1 MPTTQQLFEQFDWS
15 ATELGPV
22 QAWPQSLRSYVSMI
36 LEMPWPAIIFWGD
49 NQIQIYN
56 DGYAVIM
63 GPRHPRYFGASYR
76 DCWPDTYPTIYPWMR
91 KVLDRGEVVE
101 VQRTHIPLTRFGFD
115 EEAYFT
121 FIFSPLRD
129 DAGRIT
135 GILQPVFEVT
145 TEVLSA
151 RRAELLTA
159 VSAVARESHPL
170 SQLATAIG
178 TCPLDIPFALV
189 WRSNAE
195 GRLAALS
202 RVGAQALPAQALAQ
216 LEAAAEEVAAS
227 GVPRVVDALGVP
239 AGPGE
244 PVRPAAERAL
254 LLPLDGAGTGPTAG
268 AIAFGISARLHF
280 DEHYR
285 QFLEQAARQV
295 GAALHQAA
303 ALQEQERRRAYLN
316 ELFQQAPAGIAI
328 LAGPDHVFE
337 LVNPIYRSLIA
348 GRDVVGLPLRQAL
361 PELADQPFEEIL
373 DEVYR
378 SGVPYVGRE
387 MPVRL
392 LGGDGGCN
400 EVVFNFLYQP
410 LRDAQGAVS
419 GILVMCYDVTAQV
432 RERERA
438 ELLATELKQEH
449 RRKDE
454 FLAMLAH
461 ELRNPLAPISSAAEV
476 LSQGGL
482 DAGRQRWASELI
494 ARQVEHMASLVD
506 DLIDVSRVTR
516 GLVDIERQ
524 RLDLKRVV
532 AEATEQVRPLLQSR
546 RQQLQVLLP
555 DAPVHLRGDAKRLV
569 QVLANLLN
577 NSAKYTPAGGAVAL
591 EVSLRPGQAC
601 IVVRDNGI
609 GMAPDLLPR
618 VFDLFVQGERSG
630 DRSQGGLGIGLA
642 LVRTLVELHGGTVTA
657 SSEGLGRG
665 SEFTVLLPFEPQPD
679 VPGGHVPAGSAPMPS
694 SARRLLV
701 VDDNVD
707 AADALAL
714 LLSSL
719 GHEVVVAHDGPT
731 ALDAVTADCPDICLL
746 DIGLPGMDGYELARR
761 IRALPRGAQPLL
773 VALTGYGQ
781 ESDRR
786 TAAAAGFD
794 RYIVKPLDADELLT
808 LLDA

>member
-1 MPTTQQLFEQFDWS
+1 
-15 ATELGPV
+15 
-22 QAWPQSLRSYVSMI
+22 MI
-36 LEMPWPAIIFWGD
+36 LEMPWPAIIFWGE
-49 NQIQIYN
+49 NQVQIYN

-63 GPRHPRYFGASYR
+63 GPRHPRYFGARYR

-91 KVLDRGEVVE
+91 NVLDRGEVVE

-129 DAGRIT
+129 DEGRIA

-159 VSAVARESHPL
+159 VSTVAREAQPI

-178 TCPLDIPFALV
+178 TCPLDIPFALI
-189 WRSNAE
+189 WRSDAQ
-195 GRLAALS
+195 GRLSAAAK
-202 RVGAQALPAQALAQ
+202 VATQTLPAQALAR
-216 LEAAAEEVAAS
+216 LEAASGQVAAS
-227 GVPRVVDALGVP
+227 GMPMVVDSLGVP
-239 AGPGE
+239 PESGGI
-244 PVRPAAERAL
+244 RPAAENAL
-254 LLPLDGAGTGPTAG
+254 VLPLDGGRAGASGG

-285 QFLEQAARQV
+285 QFLEQAAHQV
-295 GAALHQAA
+295 GAALRQAA
-303 ALQEQERRRAYLN
+303 ALQEMERRRAYLN
-316 ELFQQAPAGIAI
+316 ELFLQAPAGIAM

-337 LVNPIYRSLIA
+337 LVNPIYRSLI
-348 GRDVVGLPLRQAL
+348 GEREVVGQPLRDAV
-361 PELADQPFEEIL
+361 PELAGQPFEDIL

-392 LGGDGGCN
+392 VGADGACN

-410 LRDAQGAVS
+410 LRDARAVVS

-438 ELLATELKQEH
+438 EVLATELRQEH

-476 LSQGGL
+476 LRQGGL
-482 DAGRQRWASELI
+482 DAGQQRWASELI
-494 ARQVEHMASLVD
+494 ARQVEHMAGLVD

-524 RLDLKRVV
+524 RLDLKSVV
-532 AEATEQVRPLLQSR
+532 AEATDQVRPLLQAR

-555 DAPVHLRGDAKRLV
+555 DAPVLLMGDAKRLV

-577 NSAKYTPAGGAVAL
+577 NSAKYTPAGGSVSL
-591 EVSLRPGQAC
+591 QVSLRPGQAC
-601 IVVRDNGI
+601 IVVRDDGI
-609 GMAPDLLPR
+609 GMAAELLPR

-657 SSEGLGRG
+657 ASEGLGRG
-665 SEFTVLLPFEPQPD
+665 SEFTVLLPCEPQPE
-679 VPGGHVPAGSAPMPS
+679 VVQGGATPTGGSAPLP
-694 SARRLLV
+694 AVRRLLV

-714 LLSSL
+714 LLGSM

-731 ALDAVTADCPDICLL
+731 ALDAIARDCPEICLL

-761 IRALPRGAQPLL
+761 IRALPQGARPLL

-786 TAAAAGFD
+786 MAAAAGFD
-794 RYIVKPLDADELLT
+794 RYVVKPLDADELLT
-808 LLDA
+808 LLGS